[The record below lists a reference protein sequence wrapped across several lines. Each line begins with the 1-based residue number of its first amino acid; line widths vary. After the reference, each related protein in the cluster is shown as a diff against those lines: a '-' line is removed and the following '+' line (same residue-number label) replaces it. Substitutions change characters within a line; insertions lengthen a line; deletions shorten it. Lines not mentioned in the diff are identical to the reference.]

1 MRRAKREHEEEESA
15 MLLYIVRHG
24 IAIDRE
30 DPKSPS
36 DPERYLTPEGL
47 RKTREVARGFASLKI
62 SPDVFLSSPYVRAMQ
77 TAEIF
82 AEEVKFSKSKIKQ
95 TDLLLPGADAAAFFR
110 ELQRASRSEESSI
123 CFGHAPH
130 LDELIAFALGSK
142 KDLTQMKKAGVACLE
157 LTRISPPSGG
167 LAWLSTPK
175 ILRKRTKRD

>member
-1 MRRAKREHEEEESA
+1 MQ
-15 MLLYIVRHG
+15 LYIVRHG
-24 IAIDRE
+24 TAIDRE

-47 RKTREVARGFASLKI
+47 RKTREVARGFASLKV

-82 AEEVKFSKSKIKQ
+82 AEETKFSKSKIKQ
-95 TDLLLPGADAAAFFR
+95 TDLLLPGADPAAFFR
-110 ELQRASRSEESSI
+110 ELQRTSRSEESAI

-130 LDELIAFALGSK
+130 LDELVAFALGSK
-142 KDLTQMKKAGVACLE
+142 KDLTQLKKAGAACLE
-157 LTRISPPSGG
+157 LTRISPPSGV

-175 ILRKRTKRD
+175 ILRKRTKGD

>member
-1 MRRAKREHEEEESA
+1 MQ
-15 MLLYIVRHG
+15 LYVVRHG

-47 RKTREVARGFASLKI
+47 KKTREVAQGFASLKI
-62 SPDVFLSSPYVRAMQ
+62 SPNVFLSSPYVRAMQ

-82 AEEVKFSKSKIKQ
+82 AEALKFSKSKIKQ
-95 TDLLLPGADAAAFFR
+95 TDVLLPGAEPSVFFR
-110 ELQRASRSEESSI
+110 ELLRTSRSEESAI

-130 LDELIAFALGSK
+130 LDELIAFALGAK
-142 KDLTQMKKAGVACLE
+142 KDLTQLKKAGAACLV
-157 LTRISPPSGG
+157 LTRISPPAGS

-175 ILRKRTKRD
+175 ILRKRGKGD

>member
-1 MRRAKREHEEEESA
+1 ME
-15 MLLYIVRHG
+15 LYIVRHG

-36 DPERYLTPEGL
+36 DPERFLTPEGL

-82 AEEVKFSKSKIKQ
+82 AEVVKFSNSKIKQ
-95 TDLLLPGADAAAFFR
+95 TDLLLPGAEPAAFFR
-110 ELQRASRSEESSI
+110 ELQRTSRSEESVI

-130 LDELIAFALGSK
+130 VDELIAFALGSK
-142 KDLTQMKKAGVACLE
+142 KDLTQLKKAGTACLE
-157 LTRISPPSGG
+157 LTRISPPAAS
-167 LAWLSTPK
+167 LVWLSTPK
-175 ILRKRTKRD
+175 ILKRRGKD

>member
-1 MRRAKREHEEEESA
+1 MQ
-15 MLLYIVRHG
+15 LYIVRHG

-47 RKTREVARGFASLKI
+47 KKTREVARGFASLKI
-62 SPDVFLSSPYVRAMQ
+62 SPDVFISSPYVRAMQ

-82 AEEVKFSKSKIKQ
+82 AEEVKFAKSKIKQ
-95 TDLLLPGADAAAFFR
+95 TELLLPGAEPAAFFR
-110 ELQRASRSEESSI
+110 ELQRTSRTEESAI

-142 KDLTQMKKAGVACLE
+142 KDLTQLKKAGAACLE
-157 LTRISPPSGG
+157 LARISPPAG
-167 LAWLSTPK
+167 LLTWLSTPK
-175 ILRKRTKRD
+175 IFRKRRKQD